1 MILLFL
7 LCSESINTK
16 ILNSE
21 PKQNELEEKLNKQ
34 EISDFIGEPR
44 FNTSCDS
51 DSLDSAASCEDW
63 LLIVYLFFNHSNRGK
78 MI

>member
-7 LCSESINTK
+7 LGVKGIFPR

-21 PKQNELEEKLNKQ
+21 TKQNRVEEKFNEK
-34 EISDFIGEPR
+34 EISDFVGEPR

-51 DSLDSAASCEDW
+51 DSLVAAAFCEDR
-63 LLIVYLFFNHSNRGK
+63 L
-78 MI
+78 